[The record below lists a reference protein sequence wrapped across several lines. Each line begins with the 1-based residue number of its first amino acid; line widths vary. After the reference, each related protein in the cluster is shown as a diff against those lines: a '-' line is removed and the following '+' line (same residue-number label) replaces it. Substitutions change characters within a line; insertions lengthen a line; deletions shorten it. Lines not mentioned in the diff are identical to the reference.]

1 MELKK
6 SEKANLEKRKGIF
19 FQLGL
24 VIALSLMLIAF
35 DWTSEGLD
43 SNEYASGNQEQI
55 EEEMIPITR
64 VKPPEPPKPPE
75 PQKVIEI
82 LQIVED
88 DVLIIDDLQ
97 LDDFEIDQ
105 DTEVEIKEY
114 EEEEE
119 EDKIFV
125 IVEDMPN
132 FQGKGQDGFRSYIGN
147 NLKYPEIA
155 AENGISGKVYIRFIV
170 ETNGSVT
177 NVTLIR
183 GVDPALDAE
192 AIRVVKSSPKWTPG
206 MQRGKAVRV
215 SFTFPIKFELQ

>member
-6 SEKANLEKRKGIF
+6 SEKANLEKRKGVF

-97 LDDFEIDQ
+97 LKNQNSKTIRLISLDFFYHSI
-105 DTEVEIKEY
+105 IYLK
-114 EEEEE
+114 
-119 EDKIFV
+119 F
-125 IVEDMPN
+125 
-132 FQGKGQDGFRSYIGN
+132 FQQQGF
-147 NLKYPEIA
+147 L
-155 AENGISGKVYIRFIV
+155 
-170 ETNGSVT
+170 
-177 NVTLIR
+177 
-183 GVDPALDAE
+183 
-192 AIRVVKSSPKWTPG
+192 
-206 MQRGKAVRV
+206 
-215 SFTFPIKFELQ
+215 